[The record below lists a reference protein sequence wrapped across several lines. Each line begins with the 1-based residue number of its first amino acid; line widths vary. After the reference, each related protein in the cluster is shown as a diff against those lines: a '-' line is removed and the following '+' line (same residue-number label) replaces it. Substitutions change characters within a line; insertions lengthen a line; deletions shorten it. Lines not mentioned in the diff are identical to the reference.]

1 MFTVDSLSIEDTRL
15 CLSSS
20 SKGPPHSTVQLPCII
35 LGPLSTACQNNYIL
49 SSLSRDPLSTSWFL
63 MADIH
68 VL

>member
-15 CLSSS
+15 CLLSS

-49 SSLSRDPLSTSWFL
+49 SSLSRNSLSTSWFL